1 MGRARFVLA
10 LGVVAMSSGCG
21 LLGFDL
27 SDYGGDDGT
36 GDGAADSGDATTTS
50 DGLAEGSQTDGPGGD
65 DAADAGRDG
74 PGDTDGGD
82 AGRDALTDAP
92 NDTSVDTGTDTG
104 ADASFPPCTFTL
116 TKRVFVS
123 SALFTGGSI
132 ASLTNADMQCNN
144 LALAAGLFEPS
155 FKAWLSDETT
165 SATSRL
171 AHAPA
176 GTAYTLMDKTTV
188 VACTWNEL
196 ASAPHRHAIDRDEKS
211 RVAPVSPSCGGA
223 ADLAVWTGT
232 AADGNTIAGRTCT
245 SWGTTGGT
253 GTMGL
258 ARSTDVSW
266 TSACGA
272 TTCAGSG
279 AIYCVEQ

>member
-1 MGRARFVLA
+1 MRGARFALA
-10 LGVVAMSSGCG
+10 MGVVAMSSGCG

-27 SDYGGDDGT
+27 SDYGGDDPN
-36 GDGAADSGDATTTS
+36 GDGAAADSGDATT
-50 DGLAEGSQTDGPGGD
+50 DGLAEGSQADGLGGD
-65 DAADAGRDG
+65 EGSDTGGDGTTTGDA
-74 PGDTDGGD
+74 GD
-82 AGRDALTDAP
+82 AGRDALGDAP

-104 ADASFPPCTFTL
+104 TDASFPPCSFTA

-123 SALFTGGSI
+123 SARFTGASL

-144 LALAAGLFEPS
+144 LALAAGLLEPS
-155 FKAWLSDETT
+155 FKAWLSDEVT

-196 ASAPHRHAIDRDEKS
+196 ASAPHRHAIDRDEKGTA
-211 RVAPVSPSCGGA
+211 APTAPGCGGA
-223 ADLAVWTGT
+223 SALAVWTGT
-232 AADGNTIAGRTCT
+232 AADGTTLAGKTCT
-245 SWGTTGGT
+245 SWASGSGS

-258 ARSTDVSW
+258 AQSTDVAW
-266 TSACGA
+266 TSGCGA
-272 TTCAGSG
+272 TACSGNG